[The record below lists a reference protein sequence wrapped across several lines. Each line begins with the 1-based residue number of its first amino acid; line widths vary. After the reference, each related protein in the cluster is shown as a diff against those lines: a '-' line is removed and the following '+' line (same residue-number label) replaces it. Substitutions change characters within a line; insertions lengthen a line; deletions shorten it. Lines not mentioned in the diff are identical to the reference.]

1 MDQTSPK
8 PNKDDSLYFD
18 SFGRVWSTI
27 IQLHLTFRGSGQKRT
42 LRPNLFILWCRYLC
56 ILIYIYI
63 YILYEY
69 YLLLLLPEN
78 EIKHLA
84 DETKCH
90 DDVQ

>member
-42 LRPNLFILWCRYLC
+42 LRPNLFIL
-56 ILIYIYI
+56 
-63 YILYEY
+63 
-69 YLLLLLPEN
+69 
-78 EIKHLA
+78 
-84 DETKCH
+84 
-90 DDVQ
+90 